1 MKSID
6 ELQSVHPHYKEHA
19 TQADYLFRSY
29 IGGNTYRKGQF
40 LTKYIGEENQPGDAY
55 YKRLQA
61 TPLDN
66 HVQTTVDIYRSFL
79 FREAPT
85 RELGL
90 LMQNPLVM
98 QWMIDTDQEGQDM
111 DSFLKT
117 ANDLAMVVGNVWIL
131 VDKPS
136 YAVET
141 QAEEIALGIRA
152 YAAMY
157 TPQNVLDWYYERNVA
172 GKMILQY
179 VKVKESENS
188 ETVTVSCW
196 HPDMVEKYTMSKN
209 ELGEMDEVLDYQVY
223 DNPLGYV
230 PFVNHAPMRSPV
242 KGIGYSIMSDVAD
255 AQRFI
260 YNMKSEIEQTVRI
273 SSHPTLVKTPSAD
286 ATAGAGGIVTI
297 DENTD
302 PGLKPYLLQNNGST
316 VDSILKT
323 IEQTEAAIMTSTHT
337 SAVQGVKQAQSGI
350 ALQVERQLLNAK
362 LSDLSD
368 TLCETEK
375 LMWHIWF
382 DWQGMSMPAEFMI
395 NYNDSFDIRDR
406 AFELE
411 LLIKAR
417 SAGFS
422 DPQYFDALNRQLA
435 TLMID
440 DSDLLSEVLN
450 TIETT
455 EFEPHFMYH
464 PDTGE
469 EVQALTEA
477 DHVRLAAEGYVHR

>member
-6 ELQSVHPHYKEHA
+6 ELQAVHPHYKDHA
-19 TQADYLFRSY
+19 NQSDYLFRSY
-29 IGGNTYRKGQF
+29 IGGSTYRKGQF

-90 LMQNPLVM
+90 LLSNPLVQ
-98 QWMIDTDQEGQDM
+98 QWVHDTDQEGQGM

-117 ANDLAMVVGNVWIL
+117 VNDFAMVMGNVWIL

-141 QAEEIALGIRA
+141 QAEEIAMSIRA

-157 TPQNVLDWYYERNVA
+157 TPQNVLDWYYKRNIA
-172 GKMILQY
+172 GKMILEY
-179 VKVKESENS
+179 IKVKESENS
-188 ETVTVSCW
+188 ETVTISCW
-196 HPDMVEKYTMSKN
+196 HTDMVEKYTATKD
-209 ELGEMDEVLDYQVY
+209 ELGNLDEIIDYQVY
-223 DNPLGYV
+223 ENPLGYV
-230 PFVNHAPMRSPV
+230 PFVNHVPMRSPV
-242 KGIGYSIMSDVAD
+242 KGIGYSIMADVAD

-286 ATAGAGGIVTI
+286 ATAGAGGIVTM

-316 VDSILKT
+316 VDSILAT
-323 IEQTEAAIMTSTHT
+323 IEQMEGAIMHSTHT
-337 SAVQGVKQAQSGI
+337 SAVQGVKQAMSGV
-350 ALQVERQLLNAK
+350 ALQTERQLLNAK

-368 TLCETEK
+368 TLMETEK
-375 LMWHIWF
+375 LMWKIWF
-382 DWQGMSMPAEFMI
+382 DWQGMTAPDEFAVT
-395 NYNDSFDIRDR
+395 YNDSFDIRDR

-417 SAGFS
+417 SAGYS
-422 DPQYFDALNRQLA
+422 DAKYFDALNRQLA

-440 DSDLLSEVLN
+440 DPELLSEVLN

-477 DHVRLAAEGYVHR
+477 DHERLAAEGYVHR